1 MSAAGTS
8 TSGTL
13 QRYATNVV
21 ASTDTEILRRVIQ
34 PDKPGFPSEAARF
47 VLNLDFPESDHR
59 RITEL
64 SDKANAGS
72 LSPEEREELA
82 GYVRVSDFLSFV
94 QSKARLS
101 LRDNSER

>member
-1 MSAAGTS
+1 M
-8 TSGTL
+8 
-13 QRYATNVV
+13 V
-21 ASTDTEILRRVIQ
+21 ASTDTEILRRVIE
-34 PDKPGFPSEAARF
+34 PDKSGFPAEAARF
-47 VLNLDFPESDHR
+47 VLSLGFPESDHR
-59 RITEL
+59 RIAEL

-101 LRDNSER
+101 LRDNPGR